1 MIERK
6 KKYIRIRVIGGAG
19 IFDNIFNILKK
30 PIVSKLLASAGKSVA
45 SALGERLVNRMI
57 APAAAVAPSPAL
69 NNALAVTQPV
79 VHSTPE
85 AVQPP
90 SRRAQEL
97 ISRYSTGQHD
107 SSGTGQAGSS
117 GIKQAG
123 TGVSMRRQAG
133 GATRSGYVG
142 RTGEAANGVRGG
154 AITIQEY
161 IKSYKGAGIKLI

>member
-97 ISRYSTGQHD
+97 ISRYSTGQ
-107 SSGTGQAGSS
+107 AGLS

-133 GATRSGYVG
+133 GATRSGCVG

>member
-30 PIVSKLLASAGKSVA
+30 PIVSKLLVSAGKSVA
-45 SALGERLVNRMI
+45 SALGERLVNKMI
-57 APAAAVAPSPAL
+57 APAAAVAPSPAI
-69 NNALAVTQPV
+69 VTQPV

-107 SSGTGQAGSS
+107 SSGT
-117 GIKQAG
+117 KQAG

-133 GATRSGYVG
+133 GATRSGCVG
-142 RTGEAANGVRGG
+142 RTGEAANRVRGG